1 MIICPDTTYPRFTL
15 RLVQKRGKAMRRGP
29 KKTIKAYGVRALLS
43 PHPEIR
49 KLKQMN
55 SPSAH
60 GNKVWKSTWL
70 LIDYLNRK
78 GLPDGARVIEVG
90 CGWGL
95 AAIYCAKQHGAEV
108 TAIDGDAKILPYLRL
123 HAEINEVE
131 ITALKK
137 DFTRLR
143 VQDFE
148 QVDVLIGADICFWDT
163 LVDPLR
169 KLILRALRAGVQ
181 QVLITDPGRSP
192 FEQLGNYFINKRN
205 GRVFYWTAQRPRR
218 SQGRILKIVQEGGV
232 L

>member
-1 MIICPDTTYPRFTL
+1 
-15 RLVQKRGKAMRRGP
+15 
-29 KKTIKAYGVRALLS
+29 
-43 PHPEIR
+43 
-49 KLKQMN
+49 
-55 SPSAH
+55 
-60 GNKVWKSTWL
+60 L